1 MSDGETPMTP
11 NEITDLA
18 AQGESETLEFKK
30 STGERV
36 EAAKTACAMLNHRG
50 GIVLIG
56 VTREGNVVG
65 QEVGDTTIERVVAE
79 LQKIDPPVFP
89 TVDRVLIGSGNV
101 ALTIRVGRGTMRPYT
116 HRNIPYKKVGN
127 TTQRMTRE
135 EYNRMLLERM
145 HSERRWENEEAT
157 GWYIDNLDLAEIQRT
172 VTEAVRTG
180 RLSDFGTAKPSE
192 LLQGMGL
199 IKDGQLLRA
208 AVALFGNNQRIAAE
222 WTQCLLRVA
231 RFQGN
236 DRTDFLDN
244 RQFRGNAF
252 TLLEQAERF
261 VLQHLPVAGRIVQ
274 ASFVREDEPLYPPL
288 ALREALAN
296 AFCHR
301 DYASGGGS
309 VSVGIYDDR
318 LEVTSTGPLHFGLTP
333 EMLFLPHE
341 PQPWNPLIANVFFRR
356 GIIEQWG
363 RGTIR
368 MAELTAEAGLPRP
381 EIEDNG
387 NSVIVR
393 FLPSRYVPPL
403 RVGHDLTERQ
413 RDILALLDE
422 SHAGLPLRE
431 IHSRFDPDASRRQ
444 VQLDLSTLRT
454 LNLVWTS
461 GQGQAARWRRL

>member
-1 MSDGETPMTP
+1 
-11 NEITDLA
+11 
-18 AQGESETLEFKK
+18 
-30 STGERV
+30 
-36 EAAKTACAMLNHRG
+36 
-50 GIVLIG
+50 
-56 VTREGNVVG
+56 
-65 QEVGDTTIERVVAE
+65 
-79 LQKIDPPVFP
+79 
-89 TVDRVLIGSGNV
+89 
-101 ALTIRVGRGTMRPYT
+101 
-116 HRNIPYKKVGN
+116 
-127 TTQRMTRE
+127 
-135 EYNRMLLERM
+135 MLLERM